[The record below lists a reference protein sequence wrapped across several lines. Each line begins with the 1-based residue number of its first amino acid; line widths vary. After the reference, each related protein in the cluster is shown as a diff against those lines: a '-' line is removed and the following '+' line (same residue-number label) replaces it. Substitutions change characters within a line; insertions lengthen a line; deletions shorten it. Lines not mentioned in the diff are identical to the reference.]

1 MSQPFAPHDALIV
14 VDVQRDF
21 CPGGALPIPDGHAVV
36 PVINRWIG
44 AADLAGV
51 PVFFSRDW
59 HPRGHMSFREQGGPW
74 PEHCVQDTEGAG
86 FHPDLRPSSVTRIV
100 TKGDRTDRDQYS
112 AFDGTGLG
120 AELGRAR
127 VRRVWLAGLAEDVC
141 VRATVLDALAQG
153 FEVRLI
159 GAGTRPV
166 TAEGGQVARQQMREA
181 GVVVELGTGP

>member
-44 AADLAGV
+44 AAEAAGV
-51 PVFFSRDW
+51 PVYFSRDW
-59 HPRGHMSFREQGGPW
+59 HPRGHLSFREQGGAW
-74 PEHCVQDTEGAG
+74 PEHCVQNTEGAA
-86 FHPDLRPSSVTRIV
+86 FHPDLKPSPSLRIV
-100 TKGDRTDRDQYS
+100 TKGDRTDKDQYS
-112 AFDGTGLG
+112 AFDETGLG
-120 AELGRAR
+120 AELGRAG
-127 VRRVWLAGLAEDVC
+127 VRRVWVAGLAEDVC

-166 TAEGGQVARQQMREA
+166 TVEGGQTARQQMRAA
-181 GVVVELGTGP
+181 GAVVELGNGP